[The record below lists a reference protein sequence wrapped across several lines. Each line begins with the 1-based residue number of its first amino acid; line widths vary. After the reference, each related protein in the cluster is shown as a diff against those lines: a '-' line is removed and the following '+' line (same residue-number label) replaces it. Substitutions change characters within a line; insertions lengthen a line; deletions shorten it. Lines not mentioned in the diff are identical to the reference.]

1 MSLVDT
7 KADGQYFVFEH
18 SHQYRKI
25 QNTFWEAVDSMNP
38 QNIAVNKVISYSVVR
53 RKLCRKNI
61 FTPIKNRKINKKLC
75 CQKLT
80 LSGIN
85 SVLYQNHLFTS
96 YLQQVLNLQPYHID
110 SLLQL
115 SDVCRMSDD
124 TAMATD
130 LLGKNVRYCRTY

>member
-1 MSLVDT
+1 MDSIL
-7 KADGQYFVFEH
+7 YL
-18 SHQYRKI
+18 
-25 QNTFWEAVDSMNP
+25 NTVINTEKFRIRFWEAVDSMNP

-53 RKLCRKNI
+53 RKLYGKNV
-61 FTPIKNRKINKKLC
+61 FMPIKNRKINKELC

-85 SVLYQNHLFTS
+85 SVLYQNHLFIS
-96 YLQQVLNLQPYHID
+96 YLQQVLNLRPYHID

-130 LLGKNVRYCRTY
+130 LLGKNVHYCRTY